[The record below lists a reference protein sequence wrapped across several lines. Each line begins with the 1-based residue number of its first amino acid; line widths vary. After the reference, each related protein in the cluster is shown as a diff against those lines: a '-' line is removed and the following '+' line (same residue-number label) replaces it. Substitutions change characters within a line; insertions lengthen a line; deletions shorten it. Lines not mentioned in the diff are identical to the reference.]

1 MHSRFSRQE
10 STIMTRSLLPF
21 ILCTAF
27 AAQAALA
34 DDLLP
39 SPPSSTPPAAQTP
52 AQSQS
57 PAQPPSA
64 QAPSQQAVAEAR
76 AACATDIQKLC
87 PGVQAGGGRIL
98 ACLKQ
103 HKDQVSDG
111 CRQAVIKATKGS
123 N

>member
-1 MHSRFSRQE
+1 
-10 STIMTRSLLPF
+10 MTRLLLP
-21 ILCTAF
+21 IALCTVI

-39 SPPSSTPPAAQTP
+39 SPPSSAQSPTQSQPP
-52 AQSQS
+52 AQS
-57 PAQPPSA
+57 PPA
-64 QAPSQQAVAEAR
+64 QAPSQQAVADAR
-76 AACATDIQKLC
+76 AACETDIQKLC
-87 PGVQAGGGRIL
+87 TGVQPGGGRIL

-111 CRQAVIKATKGS
+111 CKQAVVKATKGS

>member
-1 MHSRFSRQE
+1 
-10 STIMTRSLLPF
+10 MTRSLLPF
-21 ILCTAF
+21 ILCTVI

-39 SPPSSTPPAAQTP
+39 TPPSST
-52 AQSQS
+52 QS
-57 PAQPPSA
+57 PAQSPAQSPPT
-64 QAPSQQAVAEAR
+64 QAPSQQAVADAR
-76 AACATDIQKLC
+76 AACATDIQNFC
-87 PGVQAGGGRIL
+87 PGVQPGGGRIL

-111 CRQAVIKATKGS
+111 CKQAVIKATKGS

>member
-1 MHSRFSRQE
+1 MK
-10 STIMTRSLLPF
+10 RSLLPV
-21 ILCTAF
+21 ILCTVI

-39 SPPSSTPPAAQTP
+39 APPSPSQPPAQLPGQSPP
-52 AQSQS
+52 AQS
-57 PAQPPSA
+57 PPVR
-64 QAPSQQAVAEAR
+64 APSQEAVAAAR
-76 AACATDIQKLC
+76 AACETDIQKLC
-87 PGVQAGGGRIL
+87 ADVQPGGGRVL

-111 CRQAVIKATKGS
+111 CKQAVVKATKGS